1 MEIINFANADLNEK
15 GVSVALGMFDGVH
28 MGHRRI
34 ITAAKNKSTEL
45 GIPSSVLLFSKSP
58 RNAPMLLPL
67 RDRLSEIAALGI
79 DIAFVYDFEEIS
91 HKTPDEFV
99 KDELCGRL
107 SAKAVFAGYNYRF
120 GKGAAGDAEAL
131 IRLCNESGM
140 LCGITDE
147 VDCLGES
154 VSSSRIRKLL
164 ASGDVESANKLLTY
178 PYYLYGKVVHG
189 KELGRTLGVPTVNQL
204 FDKEHAEMA
213 RGIYYT
219 KTAVDGKKY
228 ISVSNVG
235 VRPTVED
242 TEQINL
248 ETHIIDFEGDLYGKE
263 IKVEFYGKGRRE
275 MRFDT
280 LDGLCREVL
289 LDIERAKEFFK

>member
-1 MEIINFANADLNEK
+1 MKTVVLARELPPPC
-15 GVSVALGMFDGVH
+15 GVSIALGMFDGVH

-67 RDRLSEIAALGI
+67 RDRLCEIAALGI
-79 DIAFVYDFEEIS
+79 DIAFVYDFEEIA
-91 HKTPDEFV
+91 HKSPREFV
-99 KDELCGRL
+99 CDELCGKL
-107 SAKAVFAGYNYRF
+107 FAKAVFAGYNYRF
-120 GKGAAGDAEAL
+120 GKGASGDADTLTE
-131 IRLCNESGM
+131 LCKENGM
-140 LCGITDE
+140 IFGITDE
-147 VDCLGES
+147 VVYLGES
-154 VSSSRIRKLL
+154 VSSSRIRRLL
-164 ASGDVESANKLLTY
+164 SQGEIESANKLLTY

-204 FDKEHAEMA
+204 FDSEHAEMA

-219 KTAVDGKKY
+219 KTVIDGKRY
-228 ISVSNVG
+228 ISVSNIG
-235 VRPTVED
+235 TRPTVEN

-248 ETHIIDFEGDLYGKE
+248 ETHIIDFDGDLYGKE
-263 IKVEFYGKGRRE
+263 IKVELYGKGREE

-280 LDGLCREVL
+280 LSELRKEVL
-289 LDIERAKEFFK
+289 RDIERTKEFFK

>member
-1 MEIINFANADLNEK
+1 MRIINFANVDFTKK

-58 RNAPMLLPL
+58 KNAPMLLPL
-67 RDRLSEIAALGI
+67 RDRLNEIAKLGI
-79 DIAFVYDFEEIS
+79 DIAFVYDFDEIS
-91 HKTPDEFV
+91 HKSPNEFV
-99 KDELCGRL
+99 LDELCGRI

-120 GKGAAGDAEAL
+120 GKGAAGDADTL
-131 IRLCNESGM
+131 MHLCSEKGM
-140 LCGITDE
+140 FCGITDE
-147 VDCLGES
+147 VDFLGES

-164 ASGDVESANKLLTY
+164 LNGDIENANKLLTY
-178 PYYLYGKVVHG
+178 PYYLCGKVLHG
-189 KELGRTLGVPTVNQL
+189 KELGRTIGIPTVNQA

-213 RGIYYT
+213 KGIYYT
-219 KTAVDGKKY
+219 KTEIDGKKY

-248 ETHIIDFEGDLYGKE
+248 ETHIIDFDGDLYGKE
-263 IKVEFYGKGRRE
+263 IKVEFYGKGRSE
-275 MRFDT
+275 IRFDT
-280 LDGLCREVL
+280 VEELRSEVFLDL
-289 LDIERAKEFFK
+289 ERAKEFFK